1 MYPSNSQSHDFTV
14 LINPPLG
21 CAFAAPF
28 DKGGRQTRKR
38 LAGGFLLLVLLFGL
52 SGCATL
58 RSGFETLDMGTPKPL
73 PPLPP
78 AHELLGKLDARRQ
91 SLTSLRGLARIVYK
105 DTQEKG
111 TAKQAIAVSAPDRF
125 RWELFSPV
133 GVAALV
139 TSDGTKLA
147 TYFPSEKVLYRGA
160 ATPINVLRFTRVLL
174 SPREIVGL
182 LLGAPILPPATDA
195 CTVEYATDND
205 WYRLHC
211 PASGQASVTLWFDQS
226 IWQLR
231 RVEMQTVDGTVSKR
245 IDMADYRAVGE
256 QTFPFEIVLFD
267 LQGQQQASIFYERV
281 ELNPNPPD
289 SIFTLAAINGV
300 REVDVDAS
308 AP

>member
-1 MYPSNSQSHDFTV
+1 M
-14 LINPPLG
+14 
-21 CAFAAPF
+21 AFV
-28 DKGGRQTRKR
+28 TRSR
-38 LAGGFLLLVLLFGL
+38 TRFLLRLFSGCLLVVVLSGL
-52 SGCATL
+52 NGCATL
-58 RSGFETLDMGTPKPL
+58 RPSFEALDMGTPRAL
-73 PPLPP
+73 PPLPT
-78 AHELLGKLDARRQ
+78 AQELLGKLDARRQ

-139 TSDGTKLA
+139 TSDGIRLA
-147 TYFPSEKVLYRGA
+147 TYFPSEKVLYRGH

-182 LLGAPILPPATDA
+182 LLGAPVLPPTTEA
-195 CTVEYATDND
+195 CTVEYATENA
-205 WYRLHC
+205 WFRLHC
-211 PASGQASVTLWFDQS
+211 PTAEHTDVTLWFEQATL
-226 IWQLR
+226 QLR
-231 RVEMQTVDGTVSKR
+231 RTEMQAADGTLSKR
-245 IDMADYRAVGE
+245 MDLSDYRAVSG
-256 QTFPFEIVLFD
+256 QMFPFEIVLFD

-289 SIFTLAAINGV
+289 AIFTLAPITGV
-300 REVDVDAS
+300 REVDVDAL